1 MNDRHV
7 SIVKKK
13 NGKEV
18 VLRLKRLREIIET
31 EDAIKIDVETRLN
44 RMLFL
49 RGFIIELN
57 LNLNLNG

>member
-7 SIVKKK
+7 SITKKK

-57 LNLNLNG
+57 LNLNG